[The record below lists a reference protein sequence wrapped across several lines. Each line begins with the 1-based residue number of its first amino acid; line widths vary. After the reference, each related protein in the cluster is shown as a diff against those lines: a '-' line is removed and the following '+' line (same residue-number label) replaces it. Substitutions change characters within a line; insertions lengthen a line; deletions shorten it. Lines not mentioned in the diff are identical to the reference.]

1 MKIAI
6 TAESTI
12 DLTNE
17 LKEKYGIKTV
27 PFGLVLG
34 EKEALDGEIS
44 TEELFKFT
52 EETKKLP
59 KTNAVNEYQY
69 EEFFNEIL
77 KEYDYVIHFSLS
89 SSFSSACANAQ
100 NVAKRLNNVS
110 VINTQSLSTGIALLA
125 IYACELR
132 DKGTAPKKI
141 VELVEKRI
149 PSVQASF
156 IIEKLD
162 YLRKGGRC
170 SALQLLGANL
180 LKLRPQILVANG
192 KMTTGKKFRGNYD
205 KCVKEYYEDI
215 LSRFNNP
222 DLSKVFITYTTAT
235 PTMLNDA
242 RELLKAR
249 GFKQILETTAGCTI
263 ASHCGEHCI
272 GILYINDGAK

>member
-6 TAESTI
+6 TAESTV
-12 DLTNE
+12 DLT
-17 LKEKYGIKTV
+17 KEIKDRYNIKTV

-34 EKEALDGEIS
+34 DREALDGEIS

-52 EETKKLP
+52 ADTKKLP

-69 EEFFNEIL
+69 EEFFKENL
-77 KEYDYVIHFSLS
+77 KDNDCIIHFSLS
-89 SSFSSACANAQ
+89 SGFSSAYSNAQ
-100 NVAKRLNNVS
+100 RVAEKLGNVY
-110 VINTQSLSTGIALLA
+110 VINSQSLSTGIALLA

-132 DKGTAPKKI
+132 DEGKSPKEI
-141 VELVEKRI
+141 VEKVTKRI

-180 LKLRPQILVANG
+180 LKLRPQILVIGG

-215 LSRFNNP
+215 
-222 DLSKVFITYTTAT
+222 
-235 PTMLNDA
+235 
-242 RELLKAR
+242 
-249 GFKQILETTAGCTI
+249 
-263 ASHCGEHCI
+263 
-272 GILYINDGAK
+272 